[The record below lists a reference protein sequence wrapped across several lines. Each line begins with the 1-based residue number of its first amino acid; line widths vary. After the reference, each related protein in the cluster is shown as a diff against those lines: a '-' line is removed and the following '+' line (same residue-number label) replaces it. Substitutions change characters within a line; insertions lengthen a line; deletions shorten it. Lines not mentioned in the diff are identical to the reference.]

1 MELGYINYMNCY
13 PFYYHMFEKQPLDGI
28 RVVPDIPSGLNSM
41 LADGTLT
48 MSPISAAAYA
58 DMEDDVVLLPDF
70 CLSSIGYVR
79 SVVLKS
85 RYPIEDLEGKRLG
98 LSSASRTSVVLL
110 KVLLK
115 NYYGIN
121 PIYLPTSP
129 NPTLE
134 DVDAALVIGND
145 AMLPS
150 KEPVPYIYD
159 LGDLWLRKSGFPVV
173 FAVFALRESRIDRYH
188 HEIKQVVSSYYRSL
202 ECLKTDR
209 KTLIQKAQN
218 RYPEI
223 TYDVDTYYS
232 LLKFNFTEELKNAL
246 AFYLFIAGEMDLLPK
261 VKNLKYISVD
271 V

>member
-1 MELGYINYMNCY
+1 MDLGYINYMNCY
-13 PFYYHMFEKQPLDGI
+13 PFYYHMFEKEPCHGI
-28 RVVPDIPSGLNSM
+28 TVVPDIPSNLNSM
-41 LADGTLT
+41 MADGTLT

-58 DMEDDVVLLPDF
+58 DMEDHVVLLPDF

-85 RYPIEDLEGKRLG
+85 RVPIEDLEGKRLG

-110 KVLLK
+110 KILLQ
-115 NYYGIN
+115 NYYNIQ
-121 PIYLPTSP
+121 PTYLPTNP
-129 NPTLE
+129 NPSLE

-159 LGDLWLRKSGFPVV
+159 LGDLWLRKTGFPVV
-173 FAVFALRESRIDRYH
+173 FAVFALRESRIEKYH
-188 HEIKQVVSSYYRSL
+188 REIRQVVRSYYRSL
-202 ECLKTDR
+202 ECLETDR
-209 KTLIQKAQN
+209 ETLIQKAKE

-261 VKNLKYISVD
+261 VENLKYISVD